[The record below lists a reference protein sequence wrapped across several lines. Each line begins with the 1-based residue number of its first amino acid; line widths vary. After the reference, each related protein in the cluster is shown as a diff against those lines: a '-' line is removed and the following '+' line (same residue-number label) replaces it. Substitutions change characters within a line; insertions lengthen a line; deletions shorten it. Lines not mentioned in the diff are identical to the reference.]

1 MSFAGTG
8 SKRLQTTFYWLVSYL
23 EEIFWVSVE
32 GRGGLLPRRNAME
45 GALSIISLGVDYMN
59 LISLH
64 FSSFCCGFLCKE
76 AK

>member
-23 EEIFWVSVE
+23 EEIFWV
-32 GRGGLLPRRNAME
+32 GAGGIGGLLPRWNAME
-45 GALSIISLGVDYMN
+45 GVVGIISLGVDYRN